1 MKVGLLQ
8 TDIVWGDPEAN
19 LERASEALA
28 AHPGADLYVLP
39 EMFTTGF
46 ATQEN
51 ARLDED
57 PERTLAWMKAQ
68 AAAGD
73 CALAGSVA
81 MSDGGRNVN
90 RFFFVKPDGEVTY
103 YDKRH
108 LFTYG
113 GERVR
118 FSGGDRRVTVEWRGV
133 RFLILVC
140 YDLRFPVWMRN
151 RNDYDA
157 AIVVANWPVVRQDA
171 WETLLKARAIENQCF
186 VIGVNRVGKDPV
198 CEYLGGSAL
207 YNPFGQQLVRCK
219 DGEADLATGTMF
231 MGMLE
236 DFRHKFPVLEDA
248 DDFCLK
254 GI

>member
-1 MKVGLLQ
+1 MIIALLQ

-19 LERASEALA
+19 RARAAALIA
-28 AHPGADLYVLP
+28 SQPGADLYVLP

-46 ATQEN
+46 ATQED
-51 ARLDED
+51 AKLDED
-57 PERTLAWMKAQ
+57 ADQTLAWMKAQ
-68 AAAGD
+68 AAKGD

-81 MSDGGRNVN
+81 LREGDRCFN
-90 RFFFVKPDGEVTY
+90 RFFFVKPDGSVTQ

-113 GERVR
+113 GERTR
-118 FSGGDRRVTVEWRGV
+118 FSGGDQRVVVEWRGV
-133 RFLILVC
+133 RFLLLVC

-157 AIVVANWPVVRQDA
+157 ILLVANWPQVRQDA

-186 VIGVNRVGKDPV
+186 VAGVNRVGKDPV
-198 CEYLGGSAL
+198 CDYIGGSTL
-207 YNPFGQQLVRCK
+207 YNPFGQQLVRCR
-219 DGEADLATGTMF
+219 DGEADVATGTVF

-236 DFRHKFPVLEDA
+236 DFRKKFPVLEDA
-248 DDFCLK
+248 DDFKLL
-254 GI
+254 